1 MNESTEK
8 QVIDQLA
15 DKLVH
20 IYPVVDPG
28 EVSRVVHEEH
38 ARYEGSSVRDFIPL
52 LVERHAKEELAK
64 IDA

>member
-28 EVSRVVHEEH
+28 EVSRVVHEKH
-38 ARYEGSSVRDFIPL
+38 ARYEGSPVRDFIPL